1 MTLVEPIFMKSHNE
15 EHRHWLNGLNL
26 VVSIVAI
33 VASIGVSIYVAKIGY
48 QVNVQLNQYGSM
60 SQIQNDLIKGMYDE
74 ENYSGTL
81 IAKYKIKEGEETNL
95 LTYISPEEKEKIN
108 DYITQDNYLLAR
120 MFIIVSDE
128 KWQVIADTIKPRSIT
143 HRDLRETLLV
153 ALRQTQYP
161 KTKFTNREDIRLIYE
176 IPRGK

>member
-1 MTLVEPIFMKSHNE
+1 
-15 EHRHWLNGLNL
+15 
-26 VVSIVAI
+26 
-33 VASIGVSIYVAKIGY
+33 
-48 QVNVQLNQYGSM
+48 M